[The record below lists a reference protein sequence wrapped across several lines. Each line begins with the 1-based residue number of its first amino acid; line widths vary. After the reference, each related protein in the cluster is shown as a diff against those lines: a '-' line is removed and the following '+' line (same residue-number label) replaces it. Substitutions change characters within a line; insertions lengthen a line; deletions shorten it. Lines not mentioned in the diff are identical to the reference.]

1 MVLEIV
7 FPNRQLDF
15 FKAMRLKES
24 IGRRKHHIVISVS
37 FELGLNIFDQ
47 SPRRTAAVV
56 ANAVEDHHAVPLFVY
71 QLFREVA
78 RSVYSFCIARTVS
91 ARIRDMESR
100 YLSAVKA
107 LPHKHIWYLGVFM
120 STGAHH
126 NICCH
131 TAVFYNL
138 RKHSAVAERIHVV
151 CGFTYPAEFFV
162 VIELRIERLTGK
174 ALSRGHIAVRLNPP
188 AVDGHPASL
197 FDSRF
202 YLLEHI
208 GIDFFDPLI
217 VRRRRASE
225 HKIGIFIE
233 PVECTA
239 ESLKHFPAP
248 LLPTPEPDRIKVCV
262 AYKMNFRFI

>member
-1 MVLEIV
+1 MLKVV
-7 FPNRQLDF
+7 FPDRQLDF
-15 FKAMRLKES
+15 FNAMRLKES
-24 IGRRKHHIVISVS
+24 IGRRKHHIMISVS
-37 FELGLNIFDQ
+37 FELSLNIFDQ
-47 SPRRTAAVV
+47 SPRRTAAVI

-78 RSVYSFCIARTVS
+78 RSVDSLGIARTVS

-100 YLSAVKA
+100 YLSAVKT
-107 LPHKHIWYLGVFM
+107 LPHKHIGYLGIFM

-126 NICCH
+126 DICGH

-174 ALSRGHIAVRLNPP
+174 ALRRGHIAVRLNPP

-197 FDSRF
+197 FDSRS

-208 GIDFFDPLI
+208 GIDLLDPLI
-217 VRRRRASE
+217 VRCRRTSE

-233 PVECTA
+233 PVECAA

>member
-7 FPNRQLDF
+7 FPDRQLDF

-47 SPRRTAAVV
+47 SPRRTAAVI

-78 RSVYSFCIARTVS
+78 RSVYSFCITRTVS

-107 LPHKHIWYLGVFM
+107 LPHEHIGYLGIFM
-120 STGAHH
+120 STVAHH
-126 NICCH
+126 DICGH

-174 ALSRGHIAVRLNPP
+174 ALRRGHIAVRLNPP
-188 AVDGHPASL
+188 AVDGHPAPL
-197 FDSRF
+197 FDPLS
-202 YLLEHI
+202 YLLKHI
-208 GIDFFDPLI
+208 GVDFFDPLI
-217 VRRRRASE
+217 VRRR
-225 HKIGIFIE
+225 
-233 PVECTA
+233 
-239 ESLKHFPAP
+239 
-248 LLPTPEPDRIKVCV
+248 
-262 AYKMNFRFI
+262 

>member
-1 MVLEIV
+1 
-7 FPNRQLDF
+7 
-15 FKAMRLKES
+15 
-24 IGRRKHHIVISVS
+24 
-37 FELGLNIFDQ
+37 
-47 SPRRTAAVV
+47 
-56 ANAVEDHHAVPLFVY
+56 
-71 QLFREVA
+71 
-78 RSVYSFCIARTVS
+78 
-91 ARIRDMESR
+91 MESR

-107 LPHKHIWYLGVFM
+107 LPHKHIGYLGVFM

-151 CGFTYPAEFFV
+151 CGFAYPAEFFV

-174 ALSRGHIAVRLNPP
+174 ALRRGHIAVRLNPP
-188 AVDGHPASL
+188 AVDGHPAPL
-197 FDSRF
+197 FDPLS
-202 YLLEHI
+202 YLLKHI
-208 GIDFFDPLI
+208 GSDFFDPLI

-239 ESLKHFPAP
+239 ESLKHLPAP
-248 LLPTPEPDRIKVCV
+248 LLPTPEPDRIEVRV
-262 AYKMNFRFI
+262 AYEMNFRFI

>member
-1 MVLEIV
+1 MLKIV

-15 FKAMRLKES
+15 FKTMRLKEG
-24 IGRRKHHIVISVS
+24 IGRREYHIMISVS
-37 FELGLNIFDQ
+37 FKLGLNILDQ
-47 SPRRTAAVV
+47 SPCRTAAMV

-107 LPHKHIWYLGVFM
+107 LPHKHIGYLGVFT

-174 ALSRGHIAVRLNPP
+174 TLCRGHIAVRLNPP

-197 FDSRF
+197 FDSRS
-202 YLLEHI
+202 YLREHI
-208 GIDFFDPLI
+208 GINFLDPLI
-217 VRRRRASE
+217 VRCRRTSE

-233 PVECTA
+233 PVERAA

-262 AYKMNFRFI
+262 AYEMNFRFI